1 MRIIVVDDYIS
12 AEETVRAAVTA
23 EGGAH
28 AVTGVRTPEELRRV
42 PALSSFGLAFV
53 DLDFRRL
60 STQTGLLALR
70 LLDQSG
76 VPAVIYAAD
85 DEDNRVLFLLAA
97 FQFYAPVALVSK
109 RASRAEIRQLV
120 DTLAAGNRPASAAAR
135 RYEAP
140 RLGASLIDQL
150 IVRASDLTI
159 WQALAAHSDRLAIA
173 RSAQWSA
180 SKVDKFLAERF
191 DVVQQIESGLLGRAD
206 LAPGGWEQGSSAGE
220 QRARQH
226 RLGPVRAFAAEHYH
240 FFFDDEVA
248 ALIRAR
254 DAGR

>member
-12 AEETVRAAVTA
+12 AEETIRAATA
-23 EGGAH
+23 GGGH

-42 PALSSFGLAFV
+42 PGLAGFGLAFV
-53 DLDFRRL
+53 DLDYRRL

-70 LLDQSG
+70 LLDQAG

-97 FQFYAPVALVSK
+97 FQFYAPAALVSK
-109 RASRAEIRQLV
+109 RASRAEIQLLV
-120 DTLAAGNRPASAAAR
+120 DTLAAGNRPASPAAR
-135 RYEAP
+135 RYEPP
-140 RLGASLIDQL
+140 RLGPSLIDQL

-191 DVVQQIESGLLGRAD
+191 DVVQQVESGLLGRAD
-206 LAPGGWEQGSSAGE
+206 LALVPGEVPPPWESRS
-220 QRARQH
+220 RQH

-248 ALIRAR
+248 ALVRAR
-254 DAGR
+254 DASR